1 MKSDVKEV
9 MIMQSLTE
17 VLFEE
22 AFQAQEKYDRFCAL
36 YGVQSDM
43 SMRPLHQYEILH
55 DVIER
60 AGLITTYIMYYRT
73 RKKEGRK
80 IFE

>member
-1 MKSDVKEV
+1 MLLRELLAR
-9 MIMQSLTE
+9 MR
-17 VLFEE
+17 
-22 AFQAQEKYDRFCAL
+22 FQAQEKYDRFCAL

-80 IFE
+80 TFE